1 MPTTSTIKLS
11 CAIQGP
17 KPLPRN
23 ASFSPNLQLT
33 ASIKFAPFATR
44 QRRGYLRDNVE
55 RDLGSHLQN
64 ALNGVIIPDRYPK
77 SALDIT
83 VMVLEGEEDCLWN
96 EERGQ
101 ERGIS
106 GVGLMNVLA
115 GSINVAVAALVD
127 AKIDCL
133 DLLSSGVAAR
143 AADSKTD
150 LLDPC
155 PSEHEALTCACV
167 VGYLPARD
175 EVVEIW
181 SKTISELGTEQ
192 STGDLVD
199 AAIKAARGSHKII
212 TEVIKESLE
221 HQAGTTLSSTH
232 KSKNDVDM
240 KT

>member
-1 MPTTSTIKLS
+1 M
-11 CAIQGP
+11 
-17 KPLPRN
+17 
-23 ASFSPNLQLT
+23 
-33 ASIKFAPFATR
+33 
-44 QRRGYLRDNVE
+44 RDNIE
-55 RDLGSHLQN
+55 RDLGSHLEN
-64 ALNGVIIPDRYPK
+64 ALSGVIILDRYPK

-83 VMVLEGEEDCLWN
+83 VLVLEGEEDCLWN
-96 EERGQ
+96 EEQGQ

-143 AADSKTD
+143 AADSTTD

-155 PSEHEALTCACV
+155 PSEHESLACACV

-181 SKTISELGTEQ
+181 SKIVSEPGTEQ
-192 STGDLVD
+192 LSEAMVD
-199 AAIKAARGSHKII
+199 AAIKAARGSHKVQA
-212 TEVIKESLE
+212 EVIKEYLE
-221 HQAGTTLSSTH
+221 HQAR
-232 KSKNDVDM
+232 M
-240 KT
+240 K

>member
-1 MPTTSTIKLS
+1 M
-11 CAIQGP
+11 
-17 KPLPRN
+17 
-23 ASFSPNLQLT
+23 
-33 ASIKFAPFATR
+33 
-44 QRRGYLRDNVE
+44 RDNVE
-55 RDLGSHLQN
+55 RDLGSHLEN

-96 EERGQ
+96 EEHGQ

-115 GSINVAVAALVD
+115 GSINVAVAALID

-143 AADSKTD
+143 AADSETD

-155 PSEHEALTCACV
+155 PSEHESLACACV

-181 SKTISELGTEQ
+181 SKTVAEKGTEQ
-192 STGDLVD
+192 VAEDMID
-199 AAIKAARGSHKII
+199 AAIKAARGSHKILA
-212 TEVIKESLE
+212 EVIKESLE
-221 HQAGTTLSSTH
+221 RLANTKPGSNNKTT
-232 KSKNDVDM
+232 NDVEM